1 MGKMNQG
8 QGLEPIDSRTLYLS
22 LLITQVILFILVVL
36 LYYLFLDERISL
48 ARLFHAEHMLVA
60 IGGGVGL
67 AVVILGINLA
77 LMRWAPKEYFDD
89 GGINRRLF
97 EGLAVWQI
105 FLVAL
110 GVAFIEEWLFRA
122 VLQNLIGWFWAS
134 LVFALI
140 HVRYWSQW
148 MYALLILMTSFA
160 FGFTYAWTDSMW
172 SVILAHFLIDFC
184 MGLIISK
191 GLFAFQD

>member
-22 LLITQVILFILVVL
+22 LLITQVILFILGVL